1 MAISMVK
8 TRRSVTEIYIKKFAA
23 GLIVLSFL
31 IISVCVFSTEA
42 SLEYQMLY
50 ITFDS
55 LLVYVVIRFFQWIA
69 AKVLTIYEEIGSG
82 QN

>member
-1 MAISMVK
+1 MAISTVR
-8 TRRSVTEIYIKKFAA
+8 TRRSMTEVYIKKLAA

-55 LLVYVVIRFFQWIA
+55 LFVYVIIRFLQWIA